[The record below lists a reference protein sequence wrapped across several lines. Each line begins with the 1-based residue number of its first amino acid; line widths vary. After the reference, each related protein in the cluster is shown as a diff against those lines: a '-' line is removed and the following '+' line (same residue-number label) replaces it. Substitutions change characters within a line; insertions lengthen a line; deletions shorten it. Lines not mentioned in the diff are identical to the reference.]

1 MTSSQA
7 ARSRAAQE
15 AAGGPGFP
23 RGYGLLLA
31 AALLLTGLSMRTA
44 VTSVGSELDA
54 LQPGLHMSGAMA
66 GIVTTL
72 PALCFMA
79 IGGATPTL
87 VRRVGEH
94 RLIVLAMLVM
104 TAGLLARAVV
114 HTSWAFTVLSVPA
127 LAGGAVANVLM
138 PILVK
143 QHFPGRIAGMTA
155 VYTTAMAVGTTIAA
169 GLTVPIGDL
178 GDGWRFG
185 IASWALLSFAAVIPW
200 LPTLRHDQRR
210 TAGPTKGVSM
220 TALVR
225 SRTAWAVMILF
236 ASQSFQAY
244 IGFGW
249 FAKFFSSHGYSLA
262 TAGVLSALFA
272 AVQIPVSMAAPN
284 LVARWPR
291 RLIVTLIAC
300 GYAAYVGMMLA
311 PAAGA
316 WLWMVLAG
324 AAGGLFPT
332 SLTLIGLR
340 ARNAQT
346 TAALSAFVQ
355 AVGYIIAATGPLLFG
370 VLVGATGTWDAPLTL
385 LLVAMTVTLLAAW
398 PATAH
403 RYVDDEI
410 TTAP

>member
-1 MTSSQA
+1 MTPSPA
-7 ARSRAAQE
+7 ADSTSARQV
-15 AAGGPGFP
+15 AGGTSLP
-23 RGYGLLLA
+23 RGYGLLLT

-54 LQPGLHMSGAMA
+54 LQPGLQMSGAMA
-66 GIVTTL
+66 GLVTTL
-72 PALCFMA
+72 PAVCFMA

-114 HTSWAFTVLSVPA
+114 HTAWAFTALSVPA
-127 LAGGAVANVLM
+127 LAGGAIANVLM
-138 PILVK
+138 PTLVK
-143 QHFPGRIAGMTA
+143 RHFPDRIGGMTA
-155 VYTTAMAVGTTIAA
+155 VYTTAMALGTTMAA
-169 GLTVPIGDL
+169 GLTVPIGEL
-178 GDGWRFG
+178 GDGWRTG
-185 IASWALLSFAAVIPW
+185 IGSWALLSLAAIIPW
-200 LPTLRHDQRR
+200 LPTLRHDQR
-210 TAGPTKGVSM
+210 TATRSTGVSM

-225 SRTAWAVMILF
+225 SRTAWAVTILF

-244 IGFGW
+244 IGLGW
-249 FAKFFSSHGYSLA
+249 FAKFFSSQGYSLT

-291 RLIVTLIAC
+291 QLILTLVAC
-300 GYAAYVGMMLA
+300 GYAAYVGMILA
-311 PAAGA
+311 PVSGA

-340 ARNAQT
+340 ARNAET

-370 VLVGATGTWDAPLTL
+370 ILHGATNEWHAPLTL
-385 LLVAMTVTLLAAW
+385 LLAAMTVTLLMTW
-398 PATAH
+398 TATAH

-410 TTAP
+410 SAGQ